1 MIRAIHLAA
10 LPLMLFATVAAA
22 PPGVGTPSASP
33 AIVSPATA
41 AANAAVSASLNWD
54 DKQDFDFAS
63 RGLVAGP
70 AEMVVRDKAGTVL
83 RDFTEDAQFTGPAP
97 ASVNSS
103 LWRNATLLAKAGLFK
118 VADGIWQ
125 VRGYD
130 LSNMTII
137 SGKTGWILVD
147 PLTTAEAGAAAL
159 ALVNKTLGPRPITG
173 LIYTH
178 SHVDHFG
185 GGPGVITA
193 ADAASGKVAVIA
205 PEGFMHEAIAEN
217 VIAGPAMLRRAEYM
231 FGILLPRS
239 PAGHVSSGL
248 GPTRFGGT
256 IGLIPPND
264 SIRPGNDTRVIDGV
278 RFEFQ
283 LTPNTEA
290 PAEMNFYLPDFRALC
305 MAENANG
312 AMHNLLTPRGAQVR
326 DAKGWADYLL
336 DARRRYAGKSDVV
349 FTSHFW
355 PRWGSEEIG
364 RYLLLHAQAYAFVH
378 NESVRM
384 MNNGMNAVEI
394 GEAITLPPPLARAW
408 FNRPNYGSLKFNAR
422 AVYQRYL
429 GAYDGDPVTL
439 DPLPRNDLAV
449 RYVAA
454 LGGPAKVMAL
464 ARAAAAKGDD
474 RWAATLLG
482 HLVRA
487 APDNAK
493 AKEALAQRFEQLAY
507 RAETSPWRDFY
518 LSGAQ
523 ELRSGIKPSPVSGAN
538 GIAAN
543 LQVAQL
549 LDTMS
554 VRVVPERALGA
565 PFKVAFVIP
574 DANERHLVTVANGV
588 MVHELGADDA
598 ADATLT
604 VPRLALIAMVGGRAK
619 AVDLMQAG
627 TLKIEGNPAVLQRF
641 LTLFEPPH
649 AGFPLMTP
657 LAPPAAVAP
666 TTKR

>member
-1 MIRAIHLAA
+1 MIHRA
-10 LPLMLFATVAAA
+10 LPLLALLATPIAAA
-22 PPGVGTPSASP
+22 PVASP
-33 AIVSPATA
+33 TTV
-41 AANAAVSASLNWD
+41 AANAALAQTLNWD

-70 AEMVVRDKAGTVL
+70 SEMLVRDKSGVVL
-83 RDFTEDAQFTGPAP
+83 RDFGQDSQFSGPAP
-97 ASVNSS
+97 ATVNPS

-125 VRGYD
+125 VRGFD

-159 ALVNKTLGPRPITG
+159 ALVNKTLGPRPVTG

-185 GGPGVITA
+185 GGPGVIDP
-193 ADAASGKVAVIA
+193 ADAASGKVPVLA
-205 PEGFMHEAIAEN
+205 PQGFMHEAISEN

-231 FGILLPRS
+231 FGILLPRE
-239 PAGHVSSGL
+239 PGGHVSSGL
-248 GPTRFGGT
+248 GTTRFGGA
-256 IGLIPPND
+256 IGLISPND
-264 SIRPGNDTRVIDGV
+264 SIKASGETRTIDGV

-290 PAEMNFYLPDFRALC
+290 PAEMNFYLPDMRALC

-312 AMHNLLTPRGAQVR
+312 AMHNLLTPRGAQIR

-336 DARRRYAGKSDVV
+336 EARRRYAGKSDVV

-355 PRWGSEEIG
+355 PRWGAEEIG

-378 NESVRM
+378 NESVRL

-394 GEAITLPPPLARAW
+394 GEAIALPTPLARAW

-429 GAYDGDPVTL
+429 GAYDGDPVNL

-454 LGGPAKVMAL
+454 LGGPAKVIAMA
-464 ARAAAAKGDD
+464 RVAAAKGDD

-482 HLVRA
+482 HVVRA
-487 APDNAK
+487 TPQDMK

-507 RAETSPWRDFY
+507 RAEASPWRDFY
-518 LSGAQ
+518 LSAAL
-523 ELRSGIKPSPVSGAN
+523 ELRNGIKAAAPLGAG

-554 VRVVPERALGA
+554 VRVMPDRASGP
-565 PFKVAFVIP
+565 PFKVAFVVP
-574 DANERHLVTVANGV
+574 DTGERHLVTIANGV
-588 MVHELGADDA
+588 MLHELGNDDP
-598 ADATLT
+598 ADATLI
-604 VPRLALIAMVGGRAK
+604 VPRLALIAMTGGQAK
-619 AVDLMQAG
+619 AMDLMQAG
-627 TLKIEGNPAVLQRF
+627 KLQIEGNPAVLQRF
-641 LTLFEPPH
+641 LALFQPPRV
-649 AGFPLMTP
+649 GFPLVTP
-657 LAPPAAVAP
+657 LESPAIIP
-666 TTKR
+666 QHR